1 MRALKSAIA
10 YSGQAQIGTWLAA
23 IVLNVLRDQ
32 YRAASRTESGD
43 TVTML
48 AGVPAED
55 AGAVLGMM
63 KDEMGACITGHLLA
77 LPERQRRVLVLHDMA
92 GASHTEV
99 AEALGI
105 SEGNAGIVLY
115 RARAALRER
124 LSMSMPSRF
133 RPRRD
138 PLLTQR
144 TPPFPLPAGTAFL
157 LCAGL
162 ASISAVQFAVFG
174 KSFLSPKKAISATRG
189 HVRFWISVI
198 TSCSDIM
205 PLHYTLACQALMIKP
220 SYAPALTACAQT
232 PSQPNTPRR
241 SCISAPCRRPPDR
254 PSICGRR

>member
-124 LSMSMPSRF
+124 LQCQCHLDFGRDAIPCSPS
-133 RPRRD
+133 
-138 PLLTQR
+138 
-144 TPPFPLPAGTAFL
+144 A
-157 LCAGL
+157 
-162 ASISAVQFAVFG
+162 
-174 KSFLSPKKAISATRG
+174 
-189 HVRFWISVI
+189 
-198 TSCSDIM
+198 
-205 PLHYTLACQALMIKP
+205 
-220 SYAPALTACAQT
+220 
-232 PSQPNTPRR
+232 PRR
-241 SCISAPCRRPPDR
+241 SRSPR
-254 PSICGRR
+254 GRRSSYALVLRP